1 MKLVVAIVTLAL
13 LAVPVASAQPAAGY
27 LSLDSQQSAAIEIDG
42 KRVGSTPLLKMKLS
56 VGRHVVRAQR
66 DNGDSQRF
74 EVTITS
80 GVTLE
85 YRLDWDTRGLVDANG
100 YLSISSTPPARIWI
114 DHVDTGLTTPID
126 AMPVKPGRHKV
137 TFTVAGDRFTYAIN
151 IVAGETT
158 TMTKTF

>member
-1 MKLVVAIVTLAL
+1 MKLVLAIATLVVLVAV
-13 LAVPVASAQPAAGY
+13 AVAGPEGY
-27 LSLDSQQSAAIEIDG
+27 LSLDSQHSATIEIDG
-42 KRVGSTPLLKMKLS
+42 KRVGRTPLLKLKLS

-80 GVTLE
+80 GATLE
-85 YRLDWDTRGLVDANG
+85 YRLDWDTRGPVDANG
-100 YLSISSTPPARIWI
+100 YLSITSTPPARIWI
-114 DHVDTGLTTPID
+114 DHIDTGLTTPID

-137 TFTVAGDRFTYAIN
+137 TFTVAGDRFTYAIT